1 MDKTCHSLN
10 QLVKYSKLYKLKIL
24 VILGNPFAIDEG
36 ISLIMNGITALSA
49 QVNWTLPL
57 QIKKL
62 RLQYKIKGLPLL
74 LHQYNS
80 ASTEI
85 YYNVMF
91 AGTEWSYEKEVTLS
105 SSVTGHLLTG
115 LTPET
120 TYEIRLI
127 TLNSGSCEQSA
138 SYSMNFRTQSEDE
151 TLKANG

>member
-1 MDKTCHSLN
+1 MLC
-10 QLVKYSKLYKLKIL
+10 
-24 VILGNPFAIDEG
+24 
-36 ISLIMNGITALSA
+36 
-49 QVNWTLPL
+49 
-57 QIKKL
+57 
-62 RLQYKIKGLPLL
+62 
-74 LHQYNS
+74 
-80 ASTEI
+80 
-85 YYNVMF
+85 F

-151 TLKANG
+151 TVQTK

>member
-1 MDKTCHSLN
+1 M
-10 QLVKYSKLYKLKIL
+10 LY
-24 VILGNPFAIDEG
+24 
-36 ISLIMNGITALSA
+36 
-49 QVNWTLPL
+49 
-57 QIKKL
+57 
-62 RLQYKIKGLPLL
+62 
-74 LHQYNS
+74 
-80 ASTEI
+80 
-85 YYNVMF
+85 F

-151 TLKANG
+151 TVQTK